1 VAGRFAANWP
11 RTAAAATALLG
22 ARFGLIVVLLH
33 VPRAVT
39 DPFALAAW
47 SGVAEQLALARAGVL
62 ATSGHGSGL
71 RTRADARAAP
81 LVFVAEVYARGC
93 IGRQ

>member
-33 VPRAVT
+33 VP
-39 DPFALAAW
+39 
-47 SGVAEQLALARAGVL
+47 
-62 ATSGHGSGL
+62 
-71 RTRADARAAP
+71 
-81 LVFVAEVYARGC
+81 LVFVVEVYARGC